1 MFRPHY
7 VNYEVLCNAF
17 ATKII
22 DLSQVEIYKLKNTE
36 MARGEMETFLEEE
49 NQYTLQRFTDRY

>member
-1 MFRPHY
+1 

-22 DLSQVEIYKLKNTE
+22 DLSQVEIYRLKNTE